1 MTPSLCLVMAE
12 YNHWMN
18 RRIFEVAA
26 KLSDDKLFED
36 RGAFF
41 GSVFNT
47 LNHIAVADLM
57 WLNRFAQLRRLN
69 GVDAA
74 LSSLPSPTTL
84 TQPLAAT
91 LVELGELRTKVD
103 QAILSLAKS
112 VTTEHLAETLHY
124 SNTAGQKQAKNFGL
138 LLQHFFNHQTHHRG
152 QVSTLLFQAGVDIGV
167 TDLNALIPS
176 VA

>member
-18 RRIFEVAA
+18 QRVYEVAA
-26 KLSDDKLFED
+26 KLSDDQLFGD

-41 GSVFNT
+41 GSLFNT

-57 WLNRFAQLRRLN
+57 WLHRFAQLRQLS
-69 GVDAA
+69 GLAA
-74 LSSLPSPTTL
+74 AMSSLPSPTTL
-84 TQPLAAT
+84 TQPVADSLAG
-91 LVELGELRTKVD
+91 LGELRTKVD
-103 QAILSLAKS
+103 QAILGLARN
-112 VTTEHLAETLHY
+112 VTTEHLAETLNYGH
-124 SNTAGQKQAKNFGL
+124 TAGKKQAKNFGL

-152 QVSTLLFQAGVDIGV
+152 QASTLLFQAGVDIGV

-176 VA
+176 EA